1 MPSKESSGLEVLYL
15 EALPKAVKRALR
27 SVQGLSVVE
36 CRPSDNGILEREE
49 HGKTTL
55 IYTTNLD
62 PAALRTALD
71 AVSKQAN
78 IEQDLLLRDD
88 EEDA

>member
-1 MPSKESSGLEVLYL
+1 MTKKNENVLHL
-15 EALPKAVKRALR
+15 EAHPKAVKRALR
-27 SVQGLSVVE
+27 STDSGFSVVE
-36 CRPSDNGILEREE
+36 CRASDNAQGE

-55 IYTTNLD
+55 IYTTKLD
-62 PAALRTALD
+62 DGAHHNALQALT
-71 AVSKQAN
+71 KQTN

>member
-1 MPSKESSGLEVLYL
+1 MTKTKTDEMLHL
-15 EALPKAVKRALR
+15 EAHSKAVKRALR
-27 SVQGLSVVE
+27 AVDTGFSVVE
-36 CRPSDNGILEREE
+36 CRASDNAQGE

-55 IYTTNLD
+55 VYAHKLD
-62 PAALRTALD
+62 DGAHVNALQALT
-71 AVSKQAN
+71 KQAN

>member
-1 MPSKESSGLEVLYL
+1 MSKASEAEPATLYL

-27 SVQGLSVVE
+27 GSSGLSVVE
-36 CRPSDNGILEREE
+36 CRASDNANLERDE

-55 IYTTNLD
+55 VYTTTLD
-62 PAALRTALD
+62 ATALNQALHD
-71 AVSKQAN
+71 LTRNAN

>member
-1 MPSKESSGLEVLYL
+1 MTKKSESETLHL

-27 SVQGLSVVE
+27 VVEHGFEVVE
-36 CRPSDNGILEREE
+36 CRLSNNAEGE

-55 IYTTNLD
+55 IYKTKGDATSQ
-62 PAALRTALD
+62 RSALD
-71 AVSKQAN
+71 AVTKQAN
-78 IEQDLLLRDD
+78 IEQDNLLRDD

>member
-1 MPSKESSGLEVLYL
+1 MTKTKTQEVLHL

-27 SVQGLSVVE
+27 RVQGLAVVE
-36 CRPSDNGILEREE
+36 CRASNNAAEE

-55 IYTTNLD
+55 VYTTSLD
-62 PAALRTALD
+62 AAALNAALHD
-71 AVSKQAN
+71 LGKQAN